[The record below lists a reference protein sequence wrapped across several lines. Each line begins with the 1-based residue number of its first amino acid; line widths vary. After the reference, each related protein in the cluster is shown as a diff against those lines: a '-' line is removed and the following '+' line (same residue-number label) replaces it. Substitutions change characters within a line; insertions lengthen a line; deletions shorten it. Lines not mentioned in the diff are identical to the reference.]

1 MTDEKL
7 IEGCIHDDRRC
18 QNELYKRYFTMMSSI
33 TMRYTIDQDQALH
46 VLNGG
51 FLKVLQNIKKY
62 DNQYAIATWIRNIMI
77 NHVIDEYRKEKK
89 YQMNIQ
95 LTEIE
100 NDHQVSFNAG
110 ESHIQEQDLRA
121 LLRALPKVTQKVF
134 NLFAIDGFKHRE
146 ISDYLGITEGASK
159 WHVNEARKKLKGM
172 LEKQAD
178 LEKKVLKQN

>member
-1 MTDEKL
+1 MRNVSHTYASLGTYDV
-7 IEGCIHDDRRC
+7 I
-18 QNELYKRYFTMMSSI
+18 FSI
-33 TMRYTIDQDQALH
+33 RDTVSDCRDTL
-46 VLNGG
+46 L
-51 FLKVLQNIKKY
+51 LKVI
-62 DNQYAIATWIRNIMI
+62 
-77 NHVIDEYRKEKK
+77 V
-89 YQMNIQ
+89 
-95 LTEIE
+95 TEIE